1 MRAVGELVSIDE
13 YLSNPL
19 YARSEWVE
27 GEIVERGFGTGFH
40 GHLTGELS
48 AHICQYFLHHPIGDV
63 GISVHCHYVLAG
75 ERIYRIPDV
84 ALVLGQRMRNI
95 HHIDGAPAIAFE
107 VRSPDESVTSQIAKC
122 REYIDAGSL
131 FAVLLVPEKQI
142 VHVMTARQPRLE
154 LGVGDTLRF
163 PEVLPGFELP
173 LKELFA

>member
-1 MRAVGELVSIDE
+1 MRAVGELVSIEE

-27 GEIVERGFGTGFH
+27 GEIVERGMGTGPH
-40 GHLTGELS
+40 GKLSGKVFFYCHL
-48 AHICQYFLHHPIGDV
+48 YFRRFPIGDV
-63 GISVHCHYVLAG
+63 GVEVHCHFTLAG
-75 ERIYRIPDV
+75 EHIYRIPDV
-84 ALVLGQRMRNI
+84 AIVLGESMDNI
-95 HHIDGAPAIAFE
+95 HRIDGAPAIAFE

-131 FAVLLVPEKQI
+131 YAVLLVPETKMA
-142 VHVMTARQPRLE
+142 HVLTAGQPRLE